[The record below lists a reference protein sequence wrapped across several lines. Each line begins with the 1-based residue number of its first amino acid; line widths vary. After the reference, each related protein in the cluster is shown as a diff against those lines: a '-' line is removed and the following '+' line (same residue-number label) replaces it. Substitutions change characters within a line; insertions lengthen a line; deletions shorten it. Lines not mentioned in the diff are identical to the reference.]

1 MLRTVQNCDYRYE
14 TDDEVCGVENAT
26 TVEIGW
32 EGDWTALDLCE
43 EHIKEMGGWWSRL
56 ADIGRQQTR
65 PATRPA
71 PRRRTNAL
79 LEQAAVSAATIRRW
93 AQERG
98 LEVSHAG
105 RLSGNVIEAYMR
117 DKGNAAAS

>member
-14 TDDEVCGVENAT
+14 TDDEVCGVEGAT

-32 EGDWTALDLCE
+32 EGDWTAIDLCE
-43 EHIKEMGGWWSRL
+43 EHVKEMGTWWNRL
-56 ADIGRQQTR
+56 SDLGRQQTR
-65 PATRPA
+65 PAS
-71 PRRRTNAL
+71 RRRTNAL

-105 RLSGNVIEAYMR
+105 RLSGNVISAYMR
-117 DKGNAAAS
+117 EHGQPHAEAS